1 MFNSHWGN
9 LDVTSHLYASLRL
22 KSALNWP
29 RIFCILKKNVVKHR
43 KYLHFQRN
51 FTKLAKDDLVW
62 NAFKELTSHRLS
74 SGEREHLRLWTSRE
88 RVCCLPIQFAEVIVS
103 LEKRHILY
111 SQTFKRVAVW
121 RISKQIINKRFAWIN
136 DAWLYCLY
144 YPSGNLNI
152 KGWVSIFSSSLVK
165 PKKVIFSRYQFFCS
179 SIESHVGQARNM
191 SIGEHRHCCVM
202 ICMGKNLSFL

>member
-1 MFNSHWGN
+1 MVKGN
-9 LDVTSHLYASLRL
+9 
-22 KSALNWP
+22 
-29 RIFCILKKNVVKHR
+29 IFACEPAVKGFVVYQFSK
-43 KYLHFQRN
+43 
-51 FTKLAKDDLVW
+51 
-62 NAFKELTSHRLS
+62 
-74 SGEREHLRLWTSRE
+74 
-88 RVCCLPIQFAEVIVS
+88 QFAEVIVS
-103 LEKRHILY
+103 LEKRNILY

-191 SIGEHRHCCVM
+191 SIGEHRQFFAL
-202 ICMGKNLSFL
+202 NSFDSTRFIEPLGWEPVLTMLCHF